1 VSGLLW
7 PLTGSCGETDGDR
20 GAVRP
25 AIRGGH
31 GWLVGC
37 ATVTIAVFAGCATG
51 PTASPT
57 VGEGPGASIPTSA
70 KPTPSPDGIQK
81 STPTQS
87 FTLHQGCDQ
96 IVEQMTLS
104 ERIGQLLMVGVS
116 SRGISDSEKTIVE
129 ETRAGSIILLG
140 NTTAGKS
147 AVRRVVSDVRTA
159 TRSPEGVRVM
169 LATDQE
175 GGRVQR
181 LKGSGF
187 ATIPPAR
194 VQAKQSD
201 AALRRNAHDWGT
213 ELKEA
218 GINANLAPVADVVPM
233 SMVWVNR
240 PIGQLRRGYDSSPKK
255 VAAKVT
261 AFTEGMDRAG
271 VATAVK
277 HFPGLGRVRGNTDYV
292 SRVVDT
298 RTTRHDDALAGFSAA
313 IDAGTD
319 MVMVSSAFYRRIDAE
334 HRAAFSTIVMEE
346 MLRED
351 LGFSGVVISDDLAAA
366 SMRVLPPEERARR
379 FIRAGG
385 DLLIVGDAQLATT
398 MVDTMKREASDNP
411 AFEKRVTNS
420 ATRVVAMKERRGLAH
435 C

>member
-1 VSGLLW
+1 M
-7 PLTGSCGETDGDR
+7 
-20 GAVRP
+20 RP
-25 AIRGGH
+25 AIRGRR

-37 ATVTIAVFAGCATG
+37 ASVTIAVFAGCGTG
-51 PTASPT
+51 PTATPA
-57 VGEGPGASIPTSA
+57 VGERPVSSTSTSA
-70 KPTPSPDGIQK
+70 KPTPSADGTQK
-81 STPTQS
+81 ATPAES
-87 FTLHQGCDQ
+87 FTVHEGCDQ
-96 IVEQMTLS
+96 VVEEMTPS
-104 ERIGQLLMVGVS
+104 ERVGQLLMVGVS
-116 SRGISDSEKTIVE
+116 SRGISDSEKTIIE

-147 AVRRVVSDVRTA
+147 AVRRVVSEVREA
-159 TRSPEGVRVM
+159 TRSPDGVRVM
-169 LATDQE
+169 LAADQE

-187 ATIPPAR
+187 ATIPTAR

-201 AALRRNAHDWGT
+201 AELRRNAYDWGR

-218 GINANLAPVADVVPM
+218 GINTNLAPVADVVPM
-233 SMVWVNR
+233 SMAWVNQ

-277 HFPGLGRVRGNTDYV
+277 HFPGLGRVRGNTDHV

-298 RTTRHDDALAGFSAA
+298 RTTRHDDALAGFGAA

-334 HRAAFSTIVMEE
+334 HRAAFSTMIMEE

-385 DLLIVGDAQLATT
+385 DLLIVGDARLATT
-398 MVDTMKREASDNP
+398 MADAIKREASDNS

-420 ATRVVAMKERRGLAH
+420 ATRVVAMKERRGLAQ